1 MNALMDHDFA
11 AALLG
16 VLALLLVGWLWIRD
30 ERPRLL
36 VKDGSGLW
44 HRAREAT
51 IIREWPLGTTTRT
64 AWTACGWCLPV
75 QQVVATRS
83 TAPLAEQVGEE
94 RARICDRCDL

>member
-1 MNALMDHDFA
+1 MSEDFA
-11 AALLG
+11 SVCLGALA
-16 VLALLLVGWLWIRD
+16 VLLLAWMWAKGID
-30 ERPRLL
+30 RPRLL

-51 IIREWPLGTTTRT
+51 LIREWPLGTTTRT

-94 RARICDRCDL
+94 RARICDRCDDI